1 MESED
6 EVSKDAL
13 SKYVKIDKVGE
24 GTYAEVTGKVFKRNV
39 KINIQKHL

>member
-24 GTYAEVTGKVFKRNV
+24 GTYGVVYKCQNKFTK
-39 KINIQKHL
+39 